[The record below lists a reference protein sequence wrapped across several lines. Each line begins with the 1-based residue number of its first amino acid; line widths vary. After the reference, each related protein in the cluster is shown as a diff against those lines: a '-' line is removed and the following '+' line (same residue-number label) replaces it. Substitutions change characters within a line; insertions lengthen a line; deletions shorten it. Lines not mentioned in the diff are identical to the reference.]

1 MHLQPGTITRKNGK
15 TRVSFDIEF
24 DDNVRPGDTFAQE
37 QALQAAFNA
46 AACLVMGE
54 FLSRLDTHGEDLHRE
69 GMVWTSKGKSPG
81 AYQCWGGAVS
91 VPRETYQSANGGKTY
106 CPLEDRARIVQGAT
120 PYFASIVASKYSTQ
134 SARAVL
140 TDLRRNAQ
148 RHVSVD
154 YVQQVAE
161 AVGKSA
167 QAKERYHAFSYQTAP
182 EKVAAVVLAADATC
196 TAIVGEDYKH
206 TAVGCLCL
214 MSEEG
219 ECLEKVFLANSPEDK
234 KVSFWRRMEGEIA
247 ALKEHCGPETPWYGV
262 CDGAPEIQEHL
273 ARHCDVVTLDFYH
286 LSTYVAEAKEGLAPT
301 VEAQERWVKA
311 VLHDLKHNDGAAER
325 LLGQLRRKLGHAVSA
340 EARSAV
346 EKAIGYVERN
356 LERMAYAAVKAQ
368 NMPIGSG
375 VIEAGCKYI
384 VKQRAG
390 ISGARWK
397 RPGLQ
402 SVLSLRSL
410 HESSN
415 RWEQF
420 WRQCAS
426 FGY

>member
-1 MHLQPGTITRKNGK
+1 ML
-15 TRVSFDIEF
+15 
-24 DDNVRPGDTFAQE
+24 TF
-37 QALQAAFNA
+37 
-46 AACLVMGE
+46 
-54 FLSRLDTHGEDLHRE
+54 DTHGEDLHRD
-69 GMVWTSKGKSPG
+69 GQVWTSKGKSPG
-81 AYQCWGGAVS
+81 TYQCHGAS
-91 VPRETYQSANGGKTY
+91 TTVPRHLYQSADGGKTY
-106 CPLEDRARIVQGAT
+106 CPLEDRARIVQDAT
-120 PYFASIVASKYSTQ
+120 PYFAAILASKYSAQ
-134 SARAVL
+134 SARAVQ

-148 RHVSVD
+148 RSVSVD
-154 YVQQVAE
+154 YVQQVAD
-161 AVGKSA
+161 AVGKSV
-167 QAKERYHAFSYQTAP
+167 QAKERYQAFAYQTPP
-182 EKVAAVVLAADATC
+182 EQVAAVVLAADATC

-219 ECLEKVFLANSPEDK
+219 ECLEKVFVANSPEDK
-234 KVSFWRRMEGEIA
+234 KVRFWQRLEGEIA
-247 ALKEHCGPETPWYGV
+247 VLKKHCGPETPWYGV
-262 CDGAPEIQEHL
+262 CDGAPEIQEQL

-286 LSTYVAEAKEGLAPT
+286 LSTYVAEAKAGMAPNE
-301 VEAQERWVKA
+301 EAQERWIAA
-311 VLHDLKHNDGAAER
+311 VLHDLKHHEGAAER
-325 LLGQLRRKLGHAVSA
+325 LLGQLRRKVRAARSR
-340 EARSAV
+340 EARQAL

-356 LERMAYAAVKAQ
+356 LERMAYAAVRAQ
-368 NMPIGSG
+368 QMPIGSG

-390 ISGARWK
+390 ICGARWK

-420 WRQCAS
+420 WGQCAS